1 MNTGKILAIC
11 SSKRKGVP
19 KKEIS
24 SGELVEGHGLKG
36 DAHGGDWGRQ
46 VSLLEIEQIR
56 VMEEKGLKVEPG
68 AFAENITTEGFDLAA
83 VKVGDRLSLGS
94 SAIVE
99 ITQIGKQCH
108 TRCAIY
114 HRIGDCVM
122 PEKGVF
128 AKIIKGGSISAGDQI
143 SSMRAGPF
151 N

>member
-1 MNTGKILAIC
+1 
-11 SSKRKGVP
+11 
-19 KKEIS
+19 
-24 SGELVEGHGLKG
+24 
-36 DAHGGDWGRQ
+36 
-46 VSLLEIEQIR
+46 LEIEQIR

-68 AFAENITTEGFDLAA
+68 AFAENITTEGLDLAA